1 MTTQRIMTEINQTK
15 ENLIRTDKLSKY
27 YGSVNNEGV
36 LTVRELKKYFG
47 TVKAVDS
54 LSFTIFS
61 GEIYGLLG
69 PNGAGKTT
77 TIKSIL
83 GMLTLQGGNITV
95 LGFDPIITPEKVKE
109 NIGYV
114 AEEPVL
120 YESMTVKELFNFIA
134 SIRRLDPERV
144 TSVAKEYLVSLN
156 ALKYYD
162 TFIGGLSRGNKQ
174 KIQVISALLHEPK
187 VLILD
192 EPLSGLDAKSARVL
206 KEIFQ
211 IHREKGGSIIL
222 STHIMEQAQTLCDRI
237 GIINEGKMVAEG
249 TFEELQELAKT
260 TVATSLEDIF
270 LHLTGETE
278 SAKGLI
284 EKLRHLSKN

>member
-1 MTTQRIMTEINQTK
+1 MIKMVKITEKESNVENNSSSNFTTNNKEI
-15 ENLIRTDKLSKY
+15 
-27 YGSVNNEGV
+27 

-47 TVKAVDS
+47 TVKAVDG
-54 LSFTIFS
+54 LSFTIFD

-83 GMLTLQGGNITV
+83 GMHDLQDGNITV
-95 LGFDPIITPEKVKE
+95 LGSDPIVNPEEVKK

-114 AEEPVL
+114 AEEPIL
-120 YESMTVKELFNFIA
+120 YESMSVKELFNFIA
-134 SIRRLDPERV
+134 SIRRLDPERA
-144 TSVAKEYLVSLN
+144 TIVAKEYLVSLN

-174 KIQVISALLHEPK
+174 KIQVIAALLHEPK

-192 EPLSGLDAKSARVL
+192 EPLSGLDARSARVL

-211 IHREKGGSIIL
+211 IHVEKGGSIIL
-222 STHIMEQAQTLCDRI
+222 STHIMEQAQTLCNRI

-270 LHLTGETE
+270 LHLTGQTE
-278 SAKGLI
+278 SANGFI
-284 EKLRHLSKN
+284 EKLKHLSNN

>member
-1 MTTQRIMTEINQTK
+1 MIKMVKITEKESNVENNSSSNFTTNNKEI
-15 ENLIRTDKLSKY
+15 
-27 YGSVNNEGV
+27 

-47 TVKAVDS
+47 TVKAVDG
-54 LSFTIFS
+54 LSFTIFD

-83 GMLTLQGGNITV
+83 GMHDLQDGNITV
-95 LGFDPIITPEKVKE
+95 LGSDPIVNPEEVKK

-114 AEEPVL
+114 AEEPIL
-120 YESMTVKELFNFIA
+120 YESMSVKELFNFIA
-134 SIRRLDPERV
+134 SIRRLDPERA
-144 TSVAKEYLVSLN
+144 TIVAKEYLVSLN

-174 KIQVISALLHEPK
+174 KIQVIAALLHEPK

-192 EPLSGLDAKSARVL
+192 EPLSGLDARSARVL

-211 IHREKGGSIIL
+211 IHVEKGGSIIL
-222 STHIMEQAQTLCDRI
+222 STHIMEQAQILCNRI

-270 LHLTGETE
+270 LHLTGQTE
-278 SAKGLI
+278 SANGFI
-284 EKLRHLSKN
+284 EKLKHLSNN

>member
-1 MTTQRIMTEINQTK
+1 MKMVKVIVMENNVEKNSSSNSNTNKKEI
-15 ENLIRTDKLSKY
+15 
-27 YGSVNNEGV
+27 

-47 TVKAVDS
+47 KVKAVDG
-54 LSFTIFS
+54 LSFTIFE

-83 GMLTLQGGNITV
+83 GMYDLQDGNITI
-95 LGFDPIITPEKVKE
+95 LGFDPIITPEDVKE

-114 AEEPVL
+114 AEEPIL
-120 YESMTVKELFNFIA
+120 YESMSVRELFNFIA
-134 SIRRLDPERV
+134 SIRRLDPERA
-144 TSVAKEYLVSLN
+144 TFVAKEYLVSMN

-174 KIQVISALLHEPK
+174 KIQIIAALLHEPK

-192 EPLSGLDAKSARVL
+192 EPLSGLDARSARVL

-211 IHREKGGSIIL
+211 IHVEKGGSIIL
-222 STHIMEQAQTLCDRI
+222 STHIMEQAQTLCNRI

-260 TVATSLEDIF
+260 TVATSLEEIF
-270 LHLTGETE
+270 LHLTGQTE
-278 SAKGLI
+278 SANGFI
-284 EKLRHLSKN
+284 EKLRHLSSN

>member
-1 MTTQRIMTEINQTK
+1 MIKMVKITEKESNTENKSFNNFTTNNKEI
-15 ENLIRTDKLSKY
+15 
-27 YGSVNNEGV
+27 

-47 TVKAVDS
+47 TVKAVDG
-54 LSFTIFS
+54 LSFTIFD

-83 GMLTLQGGNITV
+83 GMHDLQDGNITV
-95 LGFDPIITPEKVKE
+95 LGFDSIINPEEVKE

-114 AEEPVL
+114 AEEPIL
-120 YESMTVKELFNFIA
+120 YESMSVKELFNFIA
-134 SIRRLDPERV
+134 SIRRLDPERA
-144 TSVAKEYLVSLN
+144 TIVAKEYLVSLN

-174 KIQVISALLHEPK
+174 KIQVIAALLHEPK

-192 EPLSGLDAKSARVL
+192 EPLSGLDARSARVL

-211 IHREKGGSIIL
+211 IHVEKGGSIIL
-222 STHIMEQAQTLCDRI
+222 STHIMEQAQILCNRI

-270 LHLTGETE
+270 LHLTGQTE
-278 SAKGLI
+278 SANGFI
-284 EKLRHLSKN
+284 EKLKHLSNN

>member
-1 MTTQRIMTEINQTK
+1 MIKMVKITEKESNVENNSSSNFTTNNKEI
-15 ENLIRTDKLSKY
+15 
-27 YGSVNNEGV
+27 

-47 TVKAVDS
+47 TVKAVDG
-54 LSFTIFS
+54 LSFTIFD

-83 GMLTLQGGNITV
+83 GMHDLQDGNITV
-95 LGFDPIITPEKVKE
+95 LGFDSIINPEEVKE

-114 AEEPVL
+114 AEEPIL
-120 YESMTVKELFNFIA
+120 YESMSVKELFNFIA
-134 SIRRLDPERV
+134 SIRRLDPERA
-144 TSVAKEYLVSLN
+144 TIVAKEYLVSLN

-174 KIQVISALLHEPK
+174 KIQVIAALLHEPK

-192 EPLSGLDAKSARVL
+192 EPLSGLDARSARVL

-211 IHREKGGSIIL
+211 IHVEKGGSIIL
-222 STHIMEQAQTLCDRI
+222 STHIMEQAQILFNRI

-270 LHLTGETE
+270 LHLTGQTE
-278 SAKGLI
+278 SANGFI
-284 EKLRHLSKN
+284 EKLRHLSNN

>member
-1 MTTQRIMTEINQTK
+1 MQLQEKKDYN
-15 ENLIRTDKLSKY
+15 DDSDY
-27 YGSVNNEGV
+27 SVNNEEV

-47 TVKAVDS
+47 TVKAIDG
-54 LSFTIFS
+54 LSFSVFS

-83 GMLTLQGGNITV
+83 GMLALQDGNITI

-134 SIRRLDPERV
+134 SIRRLDPERA
-144 TSVAKEYLVSLN
+144 TTVAKEYLVSLN
-156 ALKYYD
+156 ALEYYD

-174 KIQVISALLHEPK
+174 KIQVIAALLHEPK

-192 EPLSGLDAKSARVL
+192 EPLSGLDARSARIL

-249 TFEELQELAKT
+249 TFEELQELAKI

-270 LHLTGETE
+270 LNLTGQTE
-278 SAKGLI
+278 SAKGFI
-284 EKLRHLSKN
+284 EKLRELSNN

>member
-1 MTTQRIMTEINQTK
+1 MIKMVKITEKESNVENNSSSNFTTNNKEI
-15 ENLIRTDKLSKY
+15 
-27 YGSVNNEGV
+27 

-47 TVKAVDS
+47 TVKAVDG
-54 LSFTIFS
+54 LSFTIFD

-83 GMLTLQGGNITV
+83 GMHDLQDGNITV
-95 LGFDPIITPEKVKE
+95 LGSDPIVNPEEVKK

-114 AEEPVL
+114 AEEPIL
-120 YESMTVKELFNFIA
+120 YESMSVKELFNFIA
-134 SIRRLDPERV
+134 SIRRLDPERA
-144 TSVAKEYLVSLN
+144 TIVAKEYLVSLN

-174 KIQVISALLHEPK
+174 KIQVIAALLHEPK

-192 EPLSGLDAKSARVL
+192 EPLSGLDARSARVL

-211 IHREKGGSIIL
+211 IHVEKGGSIIL
-222 STHIMEQAQTLCDRI
+222 STHIMEQAQTLCNRI

-270 LHLTGETE
+270 LHLTGQTE
-278 SAKGLI
+278 SANGFI
-284 EKLRHLSKN
+284 EKLRHLSNN

>member
-1 MTTQRIMTEINQTK
+1 MVKIIEKESNAENISSSNSTSSNKEI
-15 ENLIRTDKLSKY
+15 
-27 YGSVNNEGV
+27 

-47 TVKAVDS
+47 TIKAVDG
-54 LSFTIFS
+54 LSFTIFD

-83 GMLTLQGGNITV
+83 GMHDLQEGNITV
-95 LGFDPIITPEKVKE
+95 LGFDPIITPEEVKK

-114 AEEPVL
+114 AEEPIL
-120 YESMTVKELFNFIA
+120 YESMSVKELFNFIA

-144 TSVAKEYLVSLN
+144 TTVAKEYLVSLN

-174 KIQVISALLHEPK
+174 KIQVIAALLHEPK

-192 EPLSGLDAKSARVL
+192 EPLSGLDARSARVL

-211 IHREKGGSIIL
+211 IHVEKGGSIIL
-222 STHIMEQAQTLCDRI
+222 STHIMEQAQTLCNRI

-270 LHLTGETE
+270 LHLTGQTE
-278 SAKGLI
+278 SANGFI
-284 EKLRHLSKN
+284 EKLRHLSNN

>member
-1 MTTQRIMTEINQTK
+1 MKMVKIIEKESNAENISSSNSTSSNKEI
-15 ENLIRTDKLSKY
+15 
-27 YGSVNNEGV
+27 

-47 TVKAVDS
+47 TIKAVDG
-54 LSFTIFS
+54 LSFTIFD

-83 GMLTLQGGNITV
+83 GMHDLQEGNITV
-95 LGFDPIITPEKVKE
+95 LGFDPIITPEEVKK

-114 AEEPVL
+114 AEEPIL
-120 YESMTVKELFNFIA
+120 YESMSVKELFNFIA

-144 TSVAKEYLVSLN
+144 TTVAKEYLVSLN

-174 KIQVISALLHEPK
+174 KIQVIAALLHEPK

-192 EPLSGLDAKSARVL
+192 EPLSGLDARSARVL

-211 IHREKGGSIIL
+211 IHVEKGGSIIL
-222 STHIMEQAQTLCDRI
+222 STHIMEQAQTLCNRI

-270 LHLTGETE
+270 LHLTGQTE
-278 SAKGLI
+278 SANGFI
-284 EKLRHLSKN
+284 EKLRHLSNN